1 MTSPAVA
8 AFGVFILIC
17 TMALVIGAMYLGGG
31 TEAIRRQIPQ
41 LALMGVVF
49 VGLLFAV
56 PFLRSTLG
64 DSAWNLALLGLNA
77 GVVVALFLRARRGQG
92 SLAAEQRRAAF
103 RTPRFRRL
111 LVVWI
116 VAVVVGTIL
125 LILAAKAG
133 Y

>member
-8 AFGVFILIC
+8 AFGVFIVIC

-41 LALMGVVF
+41 LVLMGVVL

-64 DSAWNLALLGLNA
+64 DSASNLALLGLNA
-77 GVVVALFLRARRGQG
+77 GVVVALFLRARRGRG
-92 SLAAEQRRAAF
+92 PLAAEQRRAAF
-103 RTPRFRRL
+103 RTPGFRRL
-111 LVVWI
+111 VVVW
-116 VAVVVGTIL
+116 VAAVLVGTIL